1 MKKVTLKIKS
11 LYDSETIELDDEI
24 SVGRTELADI
34 VLEDAGL
41 STVNTTIF
49 RDGNEVLIVDEG
61 STNGTF
67 INGERVGKTPKIL
80 FDGDIV
86 TCGSDTEIRIIFGE
100 KDVLDAE
107 IIGDKPHRKKS
118 KTNDSAADAPKTIQ
132 KHKPDINVKKKKEE
146 KPWILLV
153 AAGSTFLIIFLAV
166 IGILVAKYFE
176 TGSGDDVASRRLGPV
191 VSVNKNEAIPL
202 RVIDPLGGQKQ
213 DDLDE
218 LTQYWEVQEEEIKTE
233 DLETITVDDAVNA
246 KETGLNLNVSLDYWK
261 EKYALTRQKEF
272 GNDPPGRILRQEL
285 CCGVPKQTAKIAEM
299 QREGYKIPM
308 DFADLA
314 RKRMAG
320 ELIELPMATEY
331 WVLDVG
337 GSSSESEFTTFD
349 FETGSTPARPGS
361 DDYNTLAQL
370 AASFKYDI
378 NNPKDRRQM
387 KIRLLRMFHPR
398 ALPILRTLSQKYHA
412 KFNRPLR
419 ITSLARSMEYQI
431 GLNKFNPNSFK
442 VRGAGSLPPHTSG
455 CAFDLSRKFQSAE
468 EQNFMSNMLADME
481 KIDRSVDGLRE
492 GNVNACFHVFI
503 YDDGQPPLGF

>member
-1 MKKVTLKIKS
+1 MEKVTLKIKS
-11 LYDSETIELDDEI
+11 LYDSETVTLEDELSI
-24 SVGRTELADI
+24 GRTELADM
-34 VLEDAGL
+34 VLEDGGL
-41 STVNTTIF
+41 SRVNTTIF
-49 RDGNEVLIVDEG
+49 RDGAEVLVVDEG

-67 INGERVGKTPKIL
+67 INGERVGRTPKIL
-80 FDGDIV
+80 FDGDVI
-86 TCGSDTEIRIIFGE
+86 TCGSDTRIEVVFGAA
-100 KDVLDAE
+100 DAPSA
-107 IIGDKPHRKKS
+107 GDERAAARPE
-118 KTNDSAADAPKTIQ
+118 TSAADAPQTLRR
-132 KHKPDINVKKKKEE
+132 HTPDTANAPTGPGAKKEE
-146 KPWILLV
+146 TPYILLV
-153 AAGSTFLIIFLAV
+153 AAGSTFLILLLAI
-166 IGILVAKYFE
+166 IGIVAARYFE
-176 TGSGDDVASRRLGPV
+176 NGGETVENRRLGPTV
-191 VSVNKNEAIPL
+191 AVNKNQSIPI
-202 RVIDPLGGQKQ
+202 RVIDPLGGQEQ
-213 DDLDE
+213 GDLDE
-218 LTQYWEVQEEEIKTE
+218 LTQYWEVQEEEIKAE
-233 DLETITVDDAVNA
+233 DLETISDTGAA
-246 KETGLNLNVSLDYWK
+246 PQAGLNLNVSLDYWQK
-261 EKYALTRQKEF
+261 QYDRTREKLF
-272 GNDPPGRILRQEL
+272 GNDPPGRILRREL

-337 GSSSESEFTTFD
+337 GSSNEAPFTSFEFGK
-349 FETGSTPARPGS
+349 GSTPAPPGS

-398 ALPILRTLSQKYHA
+398 ALPILQRLSKAYHA
-412 KFNRPLR
+412 KFGRPLR

-431 GLNKFNPNSFK
+431 SLNKINPNSFT
-442 VRGAGSLPPHTSG
+442 VRGPGSLPPHTSG

-481 KIDRSVDGLRE
+481 KDERILDGLRE

-503 YDDGQPPLGF
+503 YDDGQPPVGH